1 MGLKLQGKL
10 CMKIWIISASLLL
23 VAAIVIALCF
33 FAPSKNPVAKMPEPT
48 TSNSKHV
55 QQEIIFLRHGEYSG
69 ESLTDRGVD
78 QVRSAAASIAVV
90 IDAIYHSPKKRTT
103 QSAQIV
109 SETVHCKNVV
119 SLDWLS
125 DDNTLPANPWTKLQ
139 GKRIIVISHAPV
151 LTQLTKMAGAEKNS
165 WYYAAMTTISR

>member
-1 MGLKLQGKL
+1 
-10 CMKIWIISASLLL
+10 
-23 VAAIVIALCF
+23 
-33 FAPSKNPVAKMPEPT
+33 
-48 TSNSKHV
+48 
-55 QQEIIFLRHGEYSG
+55 LR
-69 ESLTDRGVD
+69 RP
-78 QVRSAAASIAVV
+78 VRSAAASIAVV